1 MIFNVLILLIFCKNM
16 ESSYDIIKTRLKTIL
31 QSERTIEFL
40 NKLTDF
46 GISLNN
52 SPQINNKFIKEVFQ
66 GEGIEIEN
74 KHNRKKINKI
84 IIDNKKILLR
94 TTSLSNKFIIR
105 YEIQDQIDFSNLKN
119 EINNDLNNFDY
130 LFLIRTEED
139 YNEELDELKVC
150 YNYYLFPSKYFR
162 IKENFPL
169 LNKTS
174 FSGERW
180 LLKNFKEFYFKYDL
194 ENLIS
199 FNICLPYISY

>member
-1 MIFNVLILLIFCKNM
+1 MG
-16 ESSYDIIKTRLKTIL
+16 SSYDTIKERLKTIL

-52 SPQINNKFIKEVFQ
+52 SPQIINKFIKEVFQ

-94 TTSLSNKFIIR
+94 TTSLSNEFIIK

-119 EINNDLNNFDY
+119 EINNDLNNIDY

-174 FSGERW
+174 FGDERW
-180 LLKNFKEFYFKYDL
+180 LLRNLFYFKYDL

-199 FNICLPYISY
+199 SNICLPYISY